1 MPLSETALA
10 DLVERL
16 VDARKT
22 GQPKVPAQELA
33 DIDLKTAYRVQD
45 AVARRLGPI
54 EGWKVGAPSASATP
68 SCSPILRGGVV
79 QATAA
84 PIGVPDPVGLEVE
97 IVFRMNRAMPSAH
110 TEPSEDDIFSNI
122 KSAHIG
128 LELCASRLD
137 LGPQSPG
144 LANLADNGMNQ
155 AFVVG
160 PQVKNWRGI
169 DAARQTARAVV
180 DGKTVAETTGGHT
193 HGDIGQLLV
202 WLVRH
207 VVTERNGLAA
217 GALVAAGSW
226 TGLHWLNAPAIVGGE
241 FSGLGRIDVVLREAD
256 PTPRVGAPPGKQV

>member
-1 MPLSETALA
+1 MTLSPSDIATLA
-10 DLVERL
+10 ERL
-16 VDARKT
+16 IDARKT
-22 GQPKVPAQELA
+22 KQPKVPAAELA
-33 DIDLKTAYRVQD
+33 DIDIETAYRIQD

-54 EGWKVGAPSASATP
+54 EGWKVGAAAPGATP
-68 SCSPILRGGVV
+68 KCAPVLRGGVV

-110 TEPSEDDIFSNI
+110 TEPNEDDIFANI
-122 KSAHIG
+122 KSVHVG
-128 LELCASRLD
+128 LELCSSRLD

-144 LANLADNGMNQ
+144 FASLADNGMNQ

-160 PQVKNWRGI
+160 PVVKNWRNI
-169 DAARQTARAVV
+169 DAARQKARAIV
-180 DGKTVAETTGGHT
+180 DGKTVIETTGGHT

-207 VVTERNGLAA
+207 VVTQRNGLAA

-241 FSGLGRIDVVLREAD
+241 FEGIGRMDVVLREAD